1 MINESILKK
10 TFKSLTLYNR
20 SKYTTEMEKL
30 LKNPEIAFNVPTEL
44 LLKNGNSATI
54 VKFKIDQAEVVIK
67 RYNMKN
73 KIHAFRRAFKK
84 SRADHSWY
92 HAHLLEKKG
101 IFTPSPIA
109 IKEKRLGPF
118 RNKAYFIY
126 EYINGPTTFHYFQ
139 DPQNN
144 YENKSI
150 IAKQIIEM
158 FNKLKS
164 SMISHGD
171 MKATNIIIHDN
182 KPYLIDLD
190 SMTAHK
196 SKYWFVRAWKK
207 DMKRFMQ
214 NWQDLPEIAQ
224 LFTLENN

>member
-67 RYNMKN
+67 RYNMKTVF
-73 KIHAFRRAFKK
+73 HALRRAFKRT
-84 SRADHSWY
+84 RAEHSWR
-92 HAHLLEKKG
+92 HARLLQEKG
-101 IFTPSPIA
+101 INTPFPVA
-109 IKEKRLGPF
+109 MKEKRFGLF

-126 EYINGPTTFHYFQ
+126 EYVKGPNAFDYFH
-139 DPQNN
+139 NSEVN
-144 YENKSI
+144 YDDKSI
-150 IAKQIIEM
+150 IAEKIIKM
-158 FNKLKS
+158 FDTLKS

-171 MKATNIIIHDN
+171 MKATNILIHSN
-182 KPYLIDLD
+182 EPYLIDLD
-190 SMTAHK
+190 SMKTHK
-196 SKYWFVRAWKK
+196 NDHRFRRARKK
-207 DMKRFMQ
+207 DMNRFMK
-214 NWQDLPEIAQ
+214 NWDDLPEISNLFRQ
-224 LFTLENN
+224 LN